1 MSRMR
6 DFYFE
11 VVEMVEDGVDYDVI
25 IDKMVAEG
33 LPRDA
38 CRSVID
44 DIVEQLDENERA
56 AEVAAEA
63 YYHGA

>member
-6 DFYFE
+6 EFYLE
-11 VVEMVEDGVDYDVI
+11 IVELVEDGVDYDVI

-33 LPRDA
+33 LPRGS

-44 DIVEQLDENERA
+44 DIVEQIDERERA
-56 AEVAAEA
+56 AEIAAEA
-63 YYHGA
+63 RHAY